1 MKSGSGSGGG
11 VCVCGGARSGPGG
24 EVSARES
31 FAVRPRGECECEG
44 EARRS
49 IVIARP
55 LPLSPRNV
63 RGVIGLEPNANTR
76 GGGGR
81 ESESRERCDANWCR
95 SITGACWE
103 QFGMASASAS
113 WCCCRCDGLVCSDLE
128 DGFSGAAIVPVA
140 CCRRLNVSLDEL
152 AGEGMSCR
160 DRVGVQGGC
169 DADLGSG

>member
-11 VCVCGGARSGPGG
+11 VCVCDGARSGLGG

-31 FAVRPRGECECEG
+31 FAVRRRGECEG

-55 LPLSPRNV
+55 LPLIPRDV

-95 SITGACWE
+95 SISGPCWE
-103 QFGMASASAS
+103 QLGTASRS
-113 WCCCRCDGLVCSDLE
+113 CCCCCCCCGGGGPVWSDLE

-140 CCRRLNVSLDEL
+140 CCRRLNVSLGEL

-160 DRVGVQGGC
+160 DRVGAHGGC
-169 DADLGSG
+169 DTDLGSG